1 LWYLKS
7 GALLVLQDLVSDS
20 DDGDEFEWDN
30 DGDGEAESS
39 DGDEFEWDS
48 EGDGEAG
55 SLSTAGSSV
64 QTSRNLH
71 APGPSTLAR
80 LVSEK
85 KMIDITDYL
94 LVHYIFVPVIWS
106 YGYDLS
112 CGVFLC
118 NCEKDSNGER
128 DNGVASSVY
137 TIDYFVGMG
146 FSREIVLK
154 AMTEN
159 GTTIL
164 ITDF

>member
-1 LWYLKS
+1 MTTVMGKR
-7 GALLVLQDLVSDS
+7 GASM
-20 DDGDEFEWDN
+20 EI
-30 DGDGEAESS
+30 
-39 DGDEFEWDS
+39 EFEWDS

-64 QTSRNLH
+64 QTSRNLR

-94 LVHYIFVPVIWS
+94 LVHYMFLPVIWS

>member
-1 LWYLKS
+1 M
-7 GALLVLQDLVSDS
+7 LQDLVSDS

-85 KMIDITDYL
+85 KND
-94 LVHYIFVPVIWS
+94 
-106 YGYDLS
+106 
-112 CGVFLC
+112 
-118 NCEKDSNGER
+118 
-128 DNGVASSVY
+128 
-137 TIDYFVGMG
+137 
-146 FSREIVLK
+146 
-154 AMTEN
+154 
-159 GTTIL
+159 
-164 ITDF
+164 